1 MSLLKSLTD
10 AVLQGAGQKAGL
22 ANIALQNP
30 ALMQGVMGLLSSDG
44 AKGGLPG
51 LLDGFQKAGLGDVV
65 ESWLGQGP
73 NKPIAPAQVQ
83 EALGPDVVAQLAA
96 KAQLAPSETSDLLAR
111 ALPAMIDMLTPQG
124 QAQQMDLSS
133 VQSLLGGFL
142 KGKV

>member
-30 ALMQGVMGLLSSDG
+30 ALMKAAMGLL
-44 AKGGLPG
+44 AKDSAIGGLPG
-51 LLDGFQKAGLGDVV
+51 LLAGFQKAGLGDVV

-73 NKPIAPAQVQ
+73 NKPVAAPQVEQ
-83 EALGPDVVAQLAA
+83 ALGSKVVAQLASQA
-96 KAQLAPSETSDLLAR
+96 NMAPSEASDILSR
-111 ALPAMIDMLTPQG
+111 ALPAMVDMLTPKG
-124 QAQQMDLSS
+124 DAQAMDLSS